1 MFVLQKNLEND
12 VKSNAEIKEDIVVLL
27 DYFDDLGDD
36 TLDLRKD
43 LRSCTNKQSLVQL
56 HMEVLTEVDDII
68 SEMESMVNS
77 VEIISILMYIYF

>member
-1 MFVLQKNLEND
+1 M
-12 VKSNAEIKEDIVVLL
+12 
-27 DYFDDLGDD
+27 DYLDDLDE

-43 LRSCTNKQSLVQL
+43 LRSCTNSHLVQL

-77 VEIISILMYIYF
+77 VEII